1 MSSTSEAYN
10 GPVEFRGKSD
20 VIAATVRE
28 QIITGEL
35 APGTP
40 LRQRDLAAKFGVSPT
55 PVREALRR
63 LEAEGLVEN
72 DLHKGATVI
81 QTGIDAE
88 EEGYAVRA
96 VLESQAARAAARRA
110 TDKDI
115 AELRALHKQF
125 ADARA
130 GHPSLPELNRR
141 FHFRIYEASQSP
153 VLLALLRL
161 LWQSYHPG
169 PAHGRPHG
177 PSVKDHRGILDA
189 IADGDE
195 DAAEAL
201 TRAHIEG
208 ALQSF
213 LKQKPQP
220 GQPAAKPASRAR
232 TGRTKATRGG

>member
-1 MSSTSEAYN
+1 MSTTSDAYN

-55 PVREALRR
+55 P
-63 LEAEGLVEN
+63 
-72 DLHKGATVI
+72 
-81 QTGIDAE
+81 
-88 EEGYAVRA
+88 VRA

-141 FHFRIYEASQSP
+141 FHFRIYEASRSP

-177 PSVKDHRGILDA
+177 PSVKDHRAILDA
-189 IADGDE
+189 IAEGDE

-213 LKQKPQP
+213 LKHKPQP